1 MGSQINAS
9 AAPFSSKNLGI
20 EVARRSVTFH
30 PSVWKD
36 YFLSYTSTMT
46 EISSHEERELQ
57 RLKEEVKKLLAVTPD
72 DSIHKLDLIDAIQRL
87 GIGYHFERETKESL
101 QYMYDTYRE
110 SCYKQNE
117 DLRTIALRFRLLRQ
131 QGYYVPCDVFNKFK
145 DQEGKFEES
154 LVSNVR
160 GLLSM
165 YEAAQYGVHGEEI
178 LEEALK
184 FSTFHLES
192 MKNNSREISAALEMP
207 IHKSLTRVE
216 MKKFLSIYQEDESH
230 DDVLLKF
237 SILDFNLLQKMH
249 QNEISE
255 ITRWWKALEFC
266 EKLPFI
272 RDRAVEG
279 YFWILAVYFE
289 PQYSLARKIL
299 TKVIGMAS
307 VIDDIYDNYGTLDEL
322 VLFTNAIESWNINA
336 VDTLP
341 SYMKYFY
348 KSLLD
353 VYVSIEEELGK
364 IGQTYRIHYA
374 IKELKKLVWAYLEEA
389 KWTYS
394 GYVPT
399 MEEYM
404 KVELVTAGYMMLC
417 TTSLVGIQEHVPK
430 EAFYWITSEPLLILA
445 SSVICRLMDDLVGQE
460 FEQKITAVDCYMNE
474 KGVSKEETFAV
485 LRKEIANAW
494 KDINQECLSL
504 TTIPMVIIER
514 VINITRVMNL
524 LYREE
529 DAYTN
534 SKTKLKS
541 LVISVLIQPV
551 TIESYFHL

>member
-1 MGSQINAS
+1 MGSQVYAS
-9 AAPFSSKNLGI
+9 AAAFSSKNVGI

-36 YFLSYTSTMT
+36 YFLAYTSTLT
-46 EISSHEERELQ
+46 EISSHEEQELE
-57 RLKEEVKKLLAVTPD
+57 RLKDEVKKLLTVTPD
-72 DSIHKLDLIDAIQRL
+72 DSVHKLDLIDAIQRL
-87 GIGYHFERETKESL
+87 GIRYHFEREIKESL
-101 QYMYDTYRE
+101 QYMYDTYHE
-110 SCYKQNE
+110 SGDKQNE
-117 DLRTIALRFRLLRQ
+117 DLHTIALRFRLLRQ
-131 QGYYVPCDVFNKFK
+131 QGYYVPCVVFNKFK

-165 YEAAQYGVHGEEI
+165 YEASQYGVHGEEI

-192 MKNNSREISAALEMP
+192 MTTNSREISAALEMP

-216 MKKFLSIYQEDESH
+216 MKKFLPIYQEDKSH
-230 DDVLLKF
+230 DNVLLKF
-237 SILDFNLLQKMH
+237 AIMDFNLLQKMH
-249 QNEISE
+249 QREINE
-255 ITRWWKALEFC
+255 ITRWWKALELC
-266 EKLPFI
+266 EKLPFT
-272 RDRAVEG
+272 RDRVVER

-299 TKVIGMAS
+299 TKVIAMTS
-307 VIDDIYDNYGTLDEL
+307 IIDDIYDNYGTLDEL
-322 VLFTNAIESWNINA
+322 VLFTDAIESWNINA

-353 VYVSIEEELGK
+353 VHVSIEEELGK
-364 IGQTYRIHYA
+364 IGQTYRIDYA

-404 KVELVTAGYMMLC
+404 KVGLVTAGYMLLS
-417 TTSLVGIQEHVPK
+417 TTALVGIQEHIPK
-430 EAFYWITSEPLLILA
+430 EAFDWISSEPLLVRA
-445 SSVICRLMDDLVGQE
+445 SSVICRLSDDLVGQE
-460 FEQKITAVDCYMNE
+460 FEKKITAVDSYMKE
-474 KGVSKEETFAV
+474 KGVSKEETLSV
-485 LRKEIANAW
+485 LRKEIINAW

-504 TTIPMVIIER
+504 TTIPKVIIDR
-514 VINITRVMNL
+514 VINITRVIDL
-524 LYREE
+524 LYQEE

-534 SKTKLKS
+534 SNTKLKS
-541 LVISVLIQPV
+541 LVTSVLIEPV
-551 TIESYFHL
+551 AI